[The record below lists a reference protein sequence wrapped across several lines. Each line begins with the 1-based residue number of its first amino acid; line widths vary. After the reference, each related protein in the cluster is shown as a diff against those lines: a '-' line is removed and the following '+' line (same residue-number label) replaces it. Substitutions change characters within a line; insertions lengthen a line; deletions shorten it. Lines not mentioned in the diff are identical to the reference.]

1 MLLYALLHLFGYDLS
16 LDDLKAFRVSERSL
30 LLGLLYIANE
40 NSFLETVDSK
50 TPGHP
55 ESGDTP
61 GVEVTTGP
69 LGQGFANAVGLAIAQ
84 AHTAAVF
91 NKPGYEIIDN
101 YTYCFFGDGCAME
114 GIASEAA
121 STAGHLQLGNL
132 IMVYDDNHIS
142 IGMI

>member
-1 MLLYALLHLFGYDLS
+1 MSLVSAPLLESSTDPTS
-16 LDDLKAFRVSERSL
+16 QQ
-30 LLGLLYIANE
+30 
-40 NSFLETVDSK
+40 VDSI

-55 ESGDTP
+55 ESHDTP
-61 GVEVTTGP
+61 GIEVTTGP

-91 NKPGYEIIDN
+91 NKPGYDLIN
-101 YTYCFFGDGCAME
+101 NHTYMFFGDGCAME

-132 IMVYDDNHIS
+132 IAIYDDNKIS
-142 IGMI
+142 IGTLPGYRFPQYTYA

>member
-40 NSFLETVDSK
+40 NLFLETVDSK

-91 NKPGYEIIDN
+91 NKPGYEIINN

-142 IGMI
+142 IGMM

>member
-1 MLLYALLHLFGYDLS
+1 MNAHSCWFAIADETPF
-16 LDDLKAFRVSERSL
+16 LKTL
-30 LLGLLYIANE
+30 
-40 NSFLETVDSK
+40 DSK

-91 NKPGYEIIDN
+91 NKPGYNIIDN

-142 IGMI
+142 IGTI